1 MASEGS
7 HQAQANQKQRLV
19 KIQQSMMMSRILRG
33 DQDMVCVCEKVKK
46 RVQLR
51 IETRVLNSI

>member
-33 DQDMVCVCEKVKK
+33 GQDMVCVKKVKK
-46 RVQLR
+46 
-51 IETRVLNSI
+51 ESSTEN